1 MAESKQTVYLDYAA
15 TTPLCSD
22 VLQRMLPYLTA
33 CYGNADSPHAL
44 GRAALSAVDTARD
57 SLAALIGAKPNEVYF
72 TSGGT
77 EADNW
82 AILGGA
88 RAQRK
93 KGKTKIVISSIEH
106 HAALYAVETL
116 QKEGFTVEYLP
127 VSRGGS
133 VQVESLEQA
142 IDENTALV
150 CLMAVNNETGVI
162 QPVKEMCA
170 LARKMG
176 ALSFVDGVQ
185 AAPHL
190 QIDVKAWGVD
200 MLSLSAHKFYGPKG
214 VGALYIKSGVG
225 VEKLIGG
232 GEQERGLRGGTS
244 NVAAIVGLSAAYQK
258 AREDMQK
265 NEEQLAELSAY
276 FLQTLREKTAKI
288 DSFAGL
294 VLNGEGEEK
303 LPSVCNVRFIGVEN
317 TALLFNLD
325 LQGVCV
331 AAGSACASAS
341 IKPSH
346 VLTAMGLKEK
356 EAKECVRFSLG
367 KENTAAQI
375 DYAVDRIAQTIEWL
389 VKKA

>member
-1 MAESKQTVYLDYAA
+1 MTENKQTVYLDYAA
-15 TTPLCSD
+15 TTPLGSD
-22 VLQRMLPYLTA
+22 VLECMLPYLTA

-44 GRAALSAVDTARD
+44 GRKALAAVDTARD
-57 SLAALIGAKPNEVYF
+57 SLAALIGAKPSEVYF

-82 AILGGA
+82 GIIGGA
-88 RAQRK
+88 RAQKR
-93 KGKTKIVISSIEH
+93 KGKTKIVISAIEH
-106 HAALYAVETL
+106 HAALHAAETL
-116 QKEGFTVEYLP
+116 QQEGFVIEYLP
-127 VSRGGS
+127 VNSGGR
-133 VQVESLEQA
+133 VQIESLQQA

-162 QPVKEMCA
+162 QPIKEMSA
-170 LARKMG
+170 LAQKMG

-185 AAPHL
+185 AAPHIE
-190 QIDVKAWGVD
+190 IDVKAWGVD

-214 VGALYIKSGVG
+214 VGALYIKSGVRI
-225 VEKLIGG
+225 EKLIGG

-258 AREDMQK
+258 ARTDMEK
-265 NEEQLAELSAY
+265 NEKQLAELSAY
-276 FLQTLREKTAKI
+276 FMQQLREKTAKI
-288 DSFAGL
+288 DGFAGL

-303 LPSVCNVRFIGVEN
+303 LPSVCNVRFVGVEN

-346 VLTAMGLKEK
+346 VLTAMGLDERA
-356 EAKECVRFSLG
+356 AKECIRFSFG
-367 KENTAAQI
+367 KENTKAQI
-375 DYAVDRIAQTIEWL
+375 DYAVDKIAQTVEQL

>member
-1 MAESKQTVYLDYAA
+1 MTENKQTVYLDYAA
-15 TTPLCSD
+15 TTPLGSD
-22 VLQRMLPYLTA
+22 VLECMLPYLTA

-44 GRAALSAVDTARD
+44 GRKALAAVDTARD
-57 SLAALIGAKPNEVYF
+57 SLAALIGAKPSEVYF

-82 AILGGA
+82 GIIGGA
-88 RAQRK
+88 RAQKR
-93 KGKTKIVISSIEH
+93 KGKTKIVISAIEH
-106 HAALYAVETL
+106 HAALHAAETL
-116 QKEGFTVEYLP
+116 QQEGFVIEYLP
-127 VSRGGS
+127 VNSGGR
-133 VQVESLEQA
+133 VQIESLEQA

-162 QPVKEMCA
+162 QPIKEMSA

-176 ALSFVDGVQ
+176 ALLFVDGVQ
-185 AAPHL
+185 AAPHIE
-190 QIDVKAWGVD
+190 IDVKAWGVD

-214 VGALYIKSGVG
+214 VGALYIKSGVRI
-225 VEKLIGG
+225 EKLIGG

-258 AREDMQK
+258 ARTDMEK
-265 NEEQLAELSAY
+265 NEKQLAELSAY
-276 FLQTLREKTAKI
+276 FMQQLREKTAKI
-288 DSFAGL
+288 DGFAGL

-346 VLTAMGLKEK
+346 VLTAMGLDERA
-356 EAKECVRFSLG
+356 AKECIRFSFG
-367 KENTAAQI
+367 KENTKAQI
-375 DYAVDRIAQTIEWL
+375 DYAVDKIVQTVKQL